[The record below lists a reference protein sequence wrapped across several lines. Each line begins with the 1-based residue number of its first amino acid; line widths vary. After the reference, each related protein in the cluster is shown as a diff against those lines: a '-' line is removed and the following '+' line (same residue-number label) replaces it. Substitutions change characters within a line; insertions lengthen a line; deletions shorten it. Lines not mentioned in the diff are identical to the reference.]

1 MRQVIVT
8 VTPAGT
14 VKIDAVGFKGSS
26 CEKATEQLHVV
37 LGGGVQAGDKK
48 RKPDF
53 FAVTGQKA
61 AQKLG

>member
-8 VTPAGT
+8 VTPAGM
-14 VKIDAVGFKGSS
+14 VKIDAVGFKGNA

-37 LGGGVQAGDKK
+37 LGGWVQAGDKK

-53 FAVTGQKA
+53 FATTGQ
-61 AQKLG
+61 QHTNRVS